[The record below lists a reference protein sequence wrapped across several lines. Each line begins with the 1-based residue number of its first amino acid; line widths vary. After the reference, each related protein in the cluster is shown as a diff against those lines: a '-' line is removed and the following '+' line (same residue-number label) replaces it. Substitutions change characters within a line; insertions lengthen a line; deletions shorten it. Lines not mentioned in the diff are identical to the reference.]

1 MKNQL
6 LNDKMRAHNNYDNFI
21 KRFSDLTV
29 NNNKTKRFKKGFKK
43 KISIKARK
51 RKKDYSEE
59 SKNEVELNLNRLNKK
74 KRI

>member
-21 KRFSDLTV
+21 KKFSDLTV

-43 KISIKARK
+43 KLVLKQEKEKKII
-51 RKKDYSEE
+51 RKKV
-59 SKNEVELNLNRLNKK
+59 KMKLN
-74 KRI
+74 